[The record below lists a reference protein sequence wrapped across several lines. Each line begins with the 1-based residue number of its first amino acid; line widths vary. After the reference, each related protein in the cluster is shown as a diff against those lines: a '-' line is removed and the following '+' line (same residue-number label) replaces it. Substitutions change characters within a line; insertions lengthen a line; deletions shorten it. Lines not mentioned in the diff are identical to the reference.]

1 MRRLRVRR
9 DSGIAL
15 GPILFIIAILGIL
28 ATAIAAGS
36 GSFTGNAG
44 AEAARV
50 NASALIQI
58 GTLLKSGFDR
68 MIGTGADFDTINIDP
83 TATSN
88 ANDLFAP
95 SGGSIN
101 IPSVT
106 LANDP
111 ATDAWHYPFAALPQM
126 GSGSTERVAFLKV
139 TLAVCD
145 QANIKANAIT
155 TTASNSLLANDIGD
169 VTATTLVGATNWPPV
184 LAGKDSG
191 CLKNTNS
198 ATPGYFYYQVLGI
211 R

>member
-1 MRRLRVRR
+1 MRRRRGRR

-36 GSFTGNAG
+36 GSFTGNSG

-111 ATDAWHYPFAALPQM
+111 ATDIWHYPFAALPQM
-126 GSGSTERVAFLKV
+126 GSNSTERMALLKV
-139 TLAVCD
+139 MLTVCD
-145 QANIKANAIT
+145 QINVKANAINI
-155 TTASNSLLANDIGD
+155 TASNSVLANDIGD
-169 VTATTLVGATNWPPV
+169 VTAATLAGAINWPSA
-184 LAGKDSG
+184 LASKDSG
-191 CLKNTNS
+191 CLKNTNG